1 MPLPS
6 IFIAALDADRFRSII
21 SSELGV
27 SADINA
33 ASRKE
38 LVQQVYQGEEVVL
51 GRPDFLAQLMDTAP
65 PVRWVQSTWAGVTPL
80 IQHAYRDYVLTGVKG
95 IFGQQMSEYVLT
107 HLLAHEGRLR
117 QRWQSQQSGLW
128 DNRISG
134 SLCDKTLGIMG
145 TGSIGA
151 AVAESCSA
159 LGVRCTGLNSSGRS
173 HPAFQQ
179 VFAPDELTEFLQ
191 DADYVL
197 GLLPDLPSTTGLLNA
212 RAFESMKKDAL
223 LINVGRGNLIVEDDL
238 VHALKTQKIAGAV
251 LDVFQQEPLPAD
263 SALWSAPGLTITGHI
278 AAVSRP
284 DDIAGL
290 FLQNYERYCSGQ
302 ALLHTI
308 DFDKGY

>member
-6 IFIAALDADRFRSII
+6 IFIAALAADRFRSII

-263 SALWSAPGLTITGHI
+263 SALWSAPDLTITGHI

-308 DFDKGY
+308 DFDRGY

>member
-128 DNRISG
+128 DNRVSG

-151 AVAESCSA
+151 AVAESCAA

-238 VHALKTQKIAGAV
+238 VLALKTQKIAGAV

-263 SALWSAPGLTITGHI
+263 SALWSAPDLTITGHI

>member
-6 IFIAALDADRFRSII
+6 IFIAALNADRFRSII

-128 DNRISG
+128 DNRVSG

-151 AVAESCSA
+151 AVAESCAA
-159 LGVRCTGLNSSGRS
+159 LGVRCTGLNSSGHS

-263 SALWSAPGLTITGHI
+263 SALWSAPDLTITGHI

>member
-6 IFIAALDADRFRSII
+6 IFIAALNADRFRSII

-38 LVQQVYQGEEVVL
+38 LVQQAYQGEEVVL

-80 IQHAYRDYVLTGVKG
+80 IQHAYKDYVLTGVKG

-128 DNRISG
+128 DNRVSG

-151 AVAESCSA
+151 AVAESCAA
-159 LGVRCTGLNSSGRS
+159 LGVRCTGLNSNGRS

-179 VFAPDELTEFLQ
+179 VFAPGELTEFLQ

-223 LINVGRGNLIVEDDL
+223 LINVGRGNLIVEEDL
-238 VHALKTQKIAGAV
+238 VLALKTQKIAGAV

-263 SALWSAPGLTITGHI
+263 SALWSAPDLTITGHI

>member
-1 MPLPS
+1 MSLPS
-6 IFIAALDADRFRSII
+6 IFIAALNADRFRSII
-21 SSELGV
+21 SSELGA

-33 ASRKE
+33 ASREE
-38 LVQQVYQGEEVVL
+38 LVQEAYQGEEVVL

-80 IQHAYRDYVLTGVKG
+80 IQHAYKDYVLTGVKG

-107 HLLAHEGRLR
+107 YLLAHEARVR

-128 DNRISG
+128 DNRVSG
-134 SLCDKTLGIMG
+134 SLCEKTLGIMG

-151 AVAESCSA
+151 AVAESCAA
-159 LGVRCTGLNSSGRS
+159 LGVRCTGLNSSGHS

-179 VFAPDELTEFLQ
+179 VFAPEELTEFLQ
-191 DADYVL
+191 SADYVL
-197 GLLPDLPSTTGLLNA
+197 GLLPDLPATTGLLDA

-238 VHALKTQKIAGAV
+238 ILALKTQKIAGAV

-263 SALWSAPGLTITGHI
+263 SAMWSVPDLTITGHI

-308 DFDKGY
+308 AFDKGY

>member
-6 IFIAALDADRFRSII
+6 IFIAALNADRFRSII

-33 ASRKE
+33 ASSKE
-38 LVQQVYQGEEVVL
+38 LVQQAYQGEEVVL

-80 IQHAYRDYVLTGVKG
+80 IQHAYKDYVLTGVKG

-128 DNRISG
+128 DNRVSG

-151 AVAESCSA
+151 AVAESCAA

-179 VFAPDELTEFLQ
+179 VFAPGELTEFLQ

-238 VHALKTQKIAGAV
+238 VLALKTQKIAGAV
-251 LDVFQQEPLPAD
+251 LDVFRQEPLPAD
-263 SALWSAPGLTITGHI
+263 SALWSAPDLTITGHI

>member
-6 IFIAALDADRFRSII
+6 IFIAALNADRFRSII

-27 SADINA
+27 SADIND
-33 ASRKE
+33 ASSKE
-38 LVQQVYQGEEVVL
+38 LVQQAYQGEEIVL

-80 IQHAYRDYVLTGVKG
+80 IQHAYKDYVLTGVKG

-128 DNRISG
+128 DNRVSG

-151 AVAESCSA
+151 AVAESCAA

-173 HPAFQQ
+173 HAAFQQ
-179 VFAPDELTEFLQ
+179 VFAPGELTEFLQ

-238 VHALKTQKIAGAV
+238 VQALKTQKIAGAV
-251 LDVFQQEPLPAD
+251 LDVFQQEPLPAE
-263 SALWSAPGLTITGHI
+263 SALWSAPDLTITGHI
-278 AAVSRP
+278 SAVSRP

>member
-6 IFIAALDADRFRSII
+6 IFIAALNADRFRSII

-27 SADINA
+27 SADIND
-33 ASRKE
+33 ASSKE
-38 LVQQVYQGEEVVL
+38 LVQQAYQGEEIVL

-80 IQHAYRDYVLTGVKG
+80 IQHAYKDYVLTGVKG

-128 DNRISG
+128 DNRVSG

-151 AVAESCSA
+151 AVAESCAA
-159 LGVRCTGLNSSGRS
+159 LGVRCTGLNSIGRS

-179 VFAPDELTEFLQ
+179 VFAPGELTEFLQ
-191 DADYVL
+191 EADYVL

-238 VHALKTQKIAGAV
+238 VLALKTQKIAGAV

-263 SALWSAPGLTITGHI
+263 SALWSAPDLTITGHI

>member
-6 IFIAALDADRFRSII
+6 IFIAALNADRFRSII

-128 DNRISG
+128 DNRVSG

-173 HPAFQQ
+173 HPAFQR
-179 VFAPDELTEFLQ
+179 VFAPGELTEFLQ

-263 SALWSAPGLTITGHI
+263 SALWSAPDLTITGHI

>member
-6 IFIAALDADRFRSII
+6 IFIAALNADRFRSII

-128 DNRISG
+128 DSRVSG

-263 SALWSAPGLTITGHI
+263 SALWSAPDLTITGHI

>member
-263 SALWSAPGLTITGHI
+263 SALWSAPDLTITGHI

>member
-6 IFIAALDADRFRSII
+6 IFIAALNADRFRSII

-27 SADINA
+27 SADIND
-33 ASRKE
+33 ASSKE
-38 LVQQVYQGEEVVL
+38 LVQQAYQGEEIVL

-80 IQHAYRDYVLTGVKG
+80 IQHAYKDYVLTGVKG

-128 DNRISG
+128 DNRVSG

-151 AVAESCSA
+151 AVAESCAA

-173 HPAFQQ
+173 HAAFQQ
-179 VFAPDELTEFLQ
+179 VFAPGELTEFLQ

-238 VHALKTQKIAGAV
+238 VLALKTQKIAGAV
-251 LDVFQQEPLPAD
+251 LDVFQQEPLPAE
-263 SALWSAPGLTITGHI
+263 SALWSAPDLTITGHI
-278 AAVSRP
+278 SAVSRP

-302 ALLHTI
+302 ALLHII

>member
-6 IFIAALDADRFRSII
+6 IFIAALNADRFRSII

-38 LVQQVYQGEEVVL
+38 LVQQAYQGEEIVL

-80 IQHAYRDYVLTGVKG
+80 IQHAYKDYVLTGVKG

-128 DNRISG
+128 DNRVSG

-151 AVAESCSA
+151 AVAESCAA

-173 HPAFQQ
+173 HAAFQQ
-179 VFAPDELTEFLQ
+179 VFAPGELTEFLQ

-238 VHALKTQKIAGAV
+238 VLALKTQKIAGAV
-251 LDVFQQEPLPAD
+251 LDVFQQEPLPAE
-263 SALWSAPGLTITGHI
+263 SALWSAPDLTITGHI
-278 AAVSRP
+278 SAVSRP

-302 ALLHTI
+302 ALLHII

>member
-6 IFIAALDADRFRSII
+6 IFIAALNADRFRSII

-80 IQHAYRDYVLTGVKG
+80 IKHAYRDYVLTGVKG

-263 SALWSAPGLTITGHI
+263 SALWSAPDLTITGHI

-302 ALLHTI
+302 TLLHTI

>member
-6 IFIAALDADRFRSII
+6 IFIAALNADRFRSII

-27 SADINA
+27 SADIND
-33 ASRKE
+33 ASSKE
-38 LVQQVYQGEEVVL
+38 LVQQAYQGEEIVL

-80 IQHAYRDYVLTGVKG
+80 IQHAYKDYVLTGVKG

-128 DNRISG
+128 DNRVSG

-151 AVAESCSA
+151 AVAESCAA

-173 HPAFQQ
+173 HAAFQQ
-179 VFAPDELTEFLQ
+179 VFAPGELTEFLQ

-238 VHALKTQKIAGAV
+238 VQALKTQKIAGAV
-251 LDVFQQEPLPAD
+251 LDVFQQEPLPAE
-263 SALWSAPGLTITGHI
+263 SALWSAPDLTITGHI
-278 AAVSRP
+278 SAVSRP

-302 ALLHTI
+302 ALLHII

>member
-6 IFIAALDADRFRSII
+6 IFIAALNADRFRSII

-27 SADINA
+27 SADIND
-33 ASRKE
+33 ASSKE
-38 LVQQVYQGEEVVL
+38 LVQQAYQGEEIVL

-80 IQHAYRDYVLTGVKG
+80 IQHAYKDYVLTGVKG

-128 DNRISG
+128 DNRVSG

-151 AVAESCSA
+151 AVAESCAA
-159 LGVRCTGLNSSGRS
+159 LGVRCTGLNSIGRS
-173 HPAFQQ
+173 HPSFQQ
-179 VFAPDELTEFLQ
+179 VFAPGELTEFLQ
-191 DADYVL
+191 EADYVL

-238 VHALKTQKIAGAV
+238 VLALKTQKIAGAV

-263 SALWSAPGLTITGHI
+263 SALWSAPDLTITGHI

>member
-6 IFIAALDADRFRSII
+6 IFIAALNADRFRSII

-38 LVQQVYQGEEVVL
+38 LVHQVYQGEEVVL

-128 DNRISG
+128 DNRVSG
-134 SLCDKTLGIMG
+134 SLCNKTLGIMG

-151 AVAESCSA
+151 AVAESCAA

-179 VFAPDELTEFLQ
+179 VFAPRELTEFLQ

-238 VHALKTQKIAGAV
+238 VLALKTQKIAGAV

-263 SALWSAPGLTITGHI
+263 SALWSAPDLTITGHI

>member
-6 IFIAALDADRFRSII
+6 IFIAALNADRFRSII

-27 SADINA
+27 SADIND
-33 ASRKE
+33 ASSKE
-38 LVQQVYQGEEVVL
+38 LVQQAYQGEEIVL

-80 IQHAYRDYVLTGVKG
+80 IQHAYKDYVLTGVKG

-128 DNRISG
+128 DNRVSG

-151 AVAESCSA
+151 AVAESCAA

-173 HPAFQQ
+173 HAAFQQ
-179 VFAPDELTEFLQ
+179 VFAPGELTEFLQ

-238 VHALKTQKIAGAV
+238 VLALKTQKIAGAV
-251 LDVFQQEPLPAD
+251 LDVFQQEPLPAE
-263 SALWSAPGLTITGHI
+263 SALWSAPDLTITGHI
-278 AAVSRP
+278 SAVSRP

>member
-6 IFIAALDADRFRSII
+6 IFIAALNADRFRSII

-107 HLLAHEGRLR
+107 HLLAHEARLR

-128 DNRISG
+128 DSRVSG

-145 TGSIGA
+145 AGSIGA

-263 SALWSAPGLTITGHI
+263 SALWSAPDLTITGHI

>member
-6 IFIAALDADRFRSII
+6 IFIAALNADRFRSII

-128 DNRISG
+128 DSRVSG

-263 SALWSAPGLTITGHI
+263 SALWSAPDLTITGHI

-302 ALLHTI
+302 ALLYTI

>member
-6 IFIAALDADRFRSII
+6 IFIAALNADRFRSII

-27 SADINA
+27 SADIND
-33 ASRKE
+33 ASSKE
-38 LVQQVYQGEEVVL
+38 LVQQAYQGEEIVL

-80 IQHAYRDYVLTGVKG
+80 IQHAHRDYVLTGVKG

-128 DNRISG
+128 DNRVSG

-151 AVAESCSA
+151 AVAESCAA

-173 HPAFQQ
+173 HAAFQQ
-179 VFAPDELTEFLQ
+179 VFAPGELTEFLQ

-212 RAFESMKKDAL
+212 RAFESMRKDAL

-238 VHALKTQKIAGAV
+238 VQALKTQKIAGAV
-251 LDVFQQEPLPAD
+251 LDVFQQEPLPAE
-263 SALWSAPGLTITGHI
+263 SALWSAPDLTITGHI
-278 AAVSRP
+278 SAVSRP

-302 ALLHTI
+302 ALLHII

>member
-128 DNRISG
+128 DSRVSG

-145 TGSIGA
+145 AGSIGA
-151 AVAESCSA
+151 AVAESCAA
-159 LGVRCTGLNSSGRS
+159 LGVRCTGLNSIGRS

-263 SALWSAPGLTITGHI
+263 SALWSAPDLTITGHI

>member
-6 IFIAALDADRFRSII
+6 IFIAALNADRFRSII

-27 SADINA
+27 SADIND
-33 ASRKE
+33 ASSKE
-38 LVQQVYQGEEVVL
+38 LVQQAYQGEEIVL

-80 IQHAYRDYVLTGVKG
+80 IQHAYKDYVLTGVKG

-128 DNRISG
+128 DNRVSG

-151 AVAESCSA
+151 AVAESCAA
-159 LGVRCTGLNSSGRS
+159 LGVRCTGLNSIGRS

-179 VFAPDELTEFLQ
+179 VFAPGELTEFLQ

-263 SALWSAPGLTITGHI
+263 SALWSAPDLTITGHI

>member
-6 IFIAALDADRFRSII
+6 IFIAALNADRFRSII

-38 LVQQVYQGEEVVL
+38 LVQQAYQGEEVVL

-128 DNRISG
+128 DSRVSG

-145 TGSIGA
+145 AGSIGA

-263 SALWSAPGLTITGHI
+263 SALWSAPDLTITGHI

>member
-6 IFIAALDADRFRSII
+6 IFIAALNADRFRSII

-80 IQHAYRDYVLTGVKG
+80 IQHAYKDYVLTGVKG

-128 DNRISG
+128 DNRVSG

-151 AVAESCSA
+151 AVAESCAA
-159 LGVRCTGLNSSGRS
+159 LGVRCTGLNSIGRS

-179 VFAPDELTEFLQ
+179 VFAPGELTEFLQ
-191 DADYVL
+191 EADYVL

-238 VHALKTQKIAGAV
+238 VLALKTQKIAGAV

-263 SALWSAPGLTITGHI
+263 SALWSAPDLTITGHI

>member
-1 MPLPS
+1 
-6 IFIAALDADRFRSII
+6 
-21 SSELGV
+21 
-27 SADINA
+27 
-33 ASRKE
+33 
-38 LVQQVYQGEEVVL
+38 
-51 GRPDFLAQLMDTAP
+51 MDTAP

-179 VFAPDELTEFLQ
+179 VFAPGELTEFLQ

-263 SALWSAPGLTITGHI
+263 SALWSAPDLTITGHI

>member
-6 IFIAALDADRFRSII
+6 IFIAALNADRFRSII

-27 SADINA
+27 SADIND
-33 ASRKE
+33 ASSKE
-38 LVQQVYQGEEVVL
+38 LVQQAYQGEEIVL

-80 IQHAYRDYVLTGVKG
+80 IQHAYKDYVLTGVKG

-128 DNRISG
+128 DNRVSG

-151 AVAESCSA
+151 AVAESCAA
-159 LGVRCTGLNSSGRS
+159 LGVRCTGLNSIGRS

-179 VFAPDELTEFLQ
+179 VFAPGELTEFLQ

-238 VHALKTQKIAGAV
+238 VLALKTQKIAGAV

-263 SALWSAPGLTITGHI
+263 SALWSAPDLTITGHI